1 MRLGFLFGYIVTMWV
16 LIIIGSF
23 ILIKVIA
30 PIELNAG
37 VFVTSLFKAIIA
49 LSMVITWLVI
59 LVVIKNY
66 YTRRK
71 LIPRS

>member
-1 MRLGFLFGYIVTMWV
+1 MRLGFLFGYIVTMWA

-30 PIELNAG
+30 PIELDAG

-49 LSMVITWLVI
+49 LSMVVTWLVI

-71 LIPRS
+71 LITRN